1 MPEIALYARADGL
14 CEPRS
19 NKGLQFMKDNAGCMM
34 LLQVSSEPRTS
45 LQNRFLNGWIYTRQI
60 CGKLKEAGISGPSGP
75 WTRDSIHAAMQDC
88 FLVKEEFLLKGRHHK
103 IYESTASMSRKR
115 FTEYCKEVSEFAL
128 EMWGITVD
136 MPNKGDDVFYEMWS
150 QIKPERV

>member
-19 NKGLQFMKDNAGCMM
+19 AKGVEYMKKHAGAMM
-34 LLQVSSEPRTS
+34 ILQVTENPRTA
-45 LQNRFLNGWIYTRQI
+45 LQNRFLNGYIYTKQI
-60 CGKLKEAGISGPSGP
+60 CEKLKEAGISGPSGP

-103 IYESTASMSRKR
+103 IYESTATMSRKR
-115 FTEYCKEVSEFAL
+115 FTEYCAEVSEFAL
-128 EMWGITVD
+128 EMWGITVED
-136 MPNKGDDVFYEMWS
+136 PRQDDGIFYEMWS
-150 QIKPERV
+150 QIHK

>member
-1 MPEIALYARADGL
+1 MPEIALYARADGM

-19 NKGLQFMKDNAGCMM
+19 KQGLEFMQNHAGEMMILTVNA
-34 LLQVSSEPRTS
+34 EPRTS
-45 LQNRFLNGWIYTRQI
+45 LQNRFLNGFIYTKQI
-60 CGKLKEAGISGPSGP
+60 CGKLKEAGISGPAGP

-103 IYESTASMSRKR
+103 IYESTATMSRKR

-128 EMWGITVD
+128 EMWGITVED
-136 MPNKGDDVFYEMWS
+136 PRQDDGIFYEMWA
-150 QIKPERV
+150 QIRK